1 MSIIRKAHVFSRAV
15 FLLLCVFGF
24 LPFHAAA
31 QTSRESDGARLLNG
45 AIDMHFHVD
54 APVPDGSGA
63 QATISTIRLA
73 HALGVRALV
82 LKNHYE
88 PTATL
93 AYQLRLEIPNF
104 DLFGGIVMNR
114 TNGGMNPAA
123 VEYMASRIMGA
134 PGMVVWMPAYDSE
147 IESNPPYPK
156 KPFVAVSKNGQLL
169 PETKEVISLIAKYHL
184 ILASGH
190 ISPEEALMVFREGHS
205 QGVQRMIATHAMDLA
220 GKMTLDQM
228 MEAAKIGAIIEFD
241 FRNTLDEGGRRA
253 DAIRK
258 IGPEHCLISE
268 FWTNAGPPREY
279 GGLDGIG
286 AFAEAMR
293 ARGFTN
299 KELDM
304 MFKDNPAKL
313 LGLPVQ

>member
-1 MSIIRKAHVFSRAV
+1 
-15 FLLLCVFGF
+15 
-24 LPFHAAA
+24 
-31 QTSRESDGARLLNG
+31 
-45 AIDMHFHVD
+45 
-54 APVPDGSGA
+54 
-63 QATISTIRLA
+63 
-73 HALGVRALV
+73 
-82 LKNHYE
+82 
-88 PTATL
+88 
-93 AYQLRLEIPNF
+93 
-104 DLFGGIVMNR
+104 
-114 TNGGMNPAA
+114 
-123 VEYMASRIMGA
+123 
-134 PGMVVWMPAYDSE
+134 
-147 IESNPPYPK
+147 
-156 KPFVAVSKNGQLL
+156 
-169 PETKEVISLIAKYHL
+169 
-184 ILASGH
+184 
-190 ISPEEALMVFREGHS
+190 
-205 QGVQRMIATHAMDLA
+205 MIATHAMDLA